1 MAREKLR
8 NYKQMRHGSIFYGEI
23 IITYVFM
30 VFVFL
35 FMTRYMFIP
44 ARFDPI
50 IS

>member
-30 VFVFL
+30 VFVLPLLNLAF
-35 FMTRYMFIP
+35 
-44 ARFDPI
+44 PI
-50 IS
+50 LNSNYPP